1 MKTTPLHIL
10 AVLASLISPAL
21 AGPLREAK
29 IHQIVN
35 DVKIV
40 EPRTGARPATLQD
53 TIKDDIGV
61 TTGPQSRAELLF
73 QDNTLTRLGAETFFS
88 FEPGTRNVNLER
100 GSMLLQVPKNRG
112 GAHIRAASVSAS
124 ITGTT
129 ITVEHLP
136 GKRVKITVLEGSLDV
151 NVTKRP
157 ADRVTLRAGKT
168 VTISP
173 NTKTLPQPTEANLRN
188 VVRTSPLVTPALFNA
203 KSESHAAA
211 LPSMGLIEKEI
222 ARQEGAPTAG
232 DTASAVAPA
241 AATEPAAPKINAANA
256 SGDKTKKNVAV
267 ASSSELAT
275 LLATAAPDASGKVKF
290 SAGTDLDGIDP
301 AAKAKSGG
309 KKTSATSGTASMQL
323 AATSARRDVIKAND
337 RSGNMSGGKTSTTT
351 SLVAV
356 NSTTGS
362 SGGGASGS
370 GGGTTTTTSTT
381 TSLLGS
387 SSAPTGGSSLPTS
400 GGTTS
405 GRGSSYLSA
414 FIAAVT
420 SAINTAMANGGTTTG
435 GSSGSGS
442 GGGGKSGSSKKN
454 KKS

>member
-40 EPRTGARPATLQD
+40 EPRTGARPATLRD

-100 GSMLLQVPKNRG
+100 GSMLLQVPKNQG

-129 ITVEHLP
+129 ITVEHQP

-151 NVTKRP
+151 NVDKRP

-168 VTISP
+168 ITITP
-173 NTKTLPQPTEANLRN
+173 KMRTLPQPTEANLRN
-188 VVRTSPLVTPALFNA
+188 VVGTSLLVTPARFNA
-203 KSESHAAA
+203 KSQSHAAA

-222 ARQEGAPTAG
+222 ARQEGAASTG
-232 DTASAVAPA
+232 GTASAAAAGSAPA
-241 AATEPAAPKINAANA
+241 KISVASPTRDRTE
-256 SGDKTKKNVAV
+256 KNTSV
-267 ASSSELAT
+267 ASSDELAA
-275 LLATAAPDASGKVKF
+275 LLATASPDASGKVKF
-290 SAGTDLDGIDP
+290 SSTADLAASNP
-301 AAKAKSGG
+301 AAKTKSGSN
-309 KKTSATSGTASMQL
+309 KTFATSDAASTQL
-323 AATSARRDVIKAND
+323 TTTSARSEVLKAHAS
-337 RSGNMSGGKTSTTT
+337 SGNTSGSKTSTTT

-370 GGGTTTTTSTT
+370 GGGGTTTTSTT

-387 SSAPTGGSSLPTS
+387 SSAATGGSSLPS
-400 GGTTS
+400 GGGTTS
-405 GRGSSYLSA
+405 GRGSSYWSA

-420 SAINTAMANGGTTTG
+420 SAINTAIANGGTTTG

-442 GGGGKSGSSKKN
+442 GGGGKSGSSKTN